1 MPRVRRF
8 AFFVLRISSY
18 DVWVPT
24 PVSWGENPGECQWD
38 FARDAKGCK
47 RGGLPIKGG
56 SIPWAVAMPSFSP
69 HALRPSAF

>member
-18 DVWVPT
+18 DVRVPA
-24 PVSWGENPGECQWD
+24 PMSWGENPGGCQWD

-56 SIPWAVAMPSFSP
+56 SIPGAVAMPLSSP
-69 HALRPSAF
+69 YALRPSTF